1 MDFLCREH
9 SSVGLERLLDKQE
22 VCGSN
27 PHVPTSFEA
36 FVRRFGQRL
45 FFVARLGKRAACRN
59 GPQQTP
65 PPKIPLG
72 PLPPAVPKIRL
83 EPLPPAVP
91 QPCPRAA
98 LRHAPHPK
106 TPSRLHGKNVRFVGK
121 SGSAAAR
128 RSSSPFPQSG
138 ARRIPTRTASQNA
151 QPVARQERSV
161 RRKERIAAAR
171 AATRS
176 RCPLCRR
183 AADPLPEHPRFAAR
197 RAFTHR
203 RLPAKEKA
211 PAFQQRLSGKTWS
224 G

>member
-106 TPSRLHGKNVRFVGK
+106 TPSRLHGKNVRFVGR
-121 SGSAAAR
+121 SGSLPREPQPVPDAPFAGAPPIP
-128 RSSSPFPQSG
+128 SPNTLALRHAVRLRIDGFPQKRKPLLFSRG
-138 ARRIPTRTASQNA
+138 FRGKLGRDDWIRTSDHTPPRR
-151 QPVARQERSV
+151 V
-161 RRKERIAAAR
+161 
-171 AATRS
+171 
-176 RCPLCRR
+176 L
-183 AADPLPEHPRFAAR
+183 
-197 RAFTHR
+197 
-203 RLPAKEKA
+203 
-211 PAFQQRLSGKTWS
+211 
-224 G
+224 